1 MLYLLQFY
9 TFFIFVC
16 LVLSNSLASVIRNY
30 FLITIL
36 LLAVY
41 AEATSSIA
49 GNDSTYFYSSLLA
62 RSVFIPSAY
71 LYFRN
76 RIEKSN
82 WSVRD
87 LIHLL
92 PFCLLVI
99 EGIFIYAAGPG
110 NSSADYFIPGSF
122 AHSSLLLLIYVT
134 TAFYFLLLLQ
144 LFKNKARSWF
154 EQEAIKR
161 SILPGEA
168 FKKSP
173 GTVVPASPIA
183 LTEDQISRMD
193 SLVKEFLET
202 NKPFLQHRY
211 SLKDLA
217 EGTNI
222 PLHHLSAFINK
233 HYGINFND
241 FINGFR
247 VQYCKQK
254 ILNREC
260 EQKKLEAIA
269 QESGFSNRNTFT
281 SAFKKV
287 TGVNPSEF
295 LKTANVPV
303 ADKKPVESQSLVE
316 EPASVPMRYKLV
328 VDHYS

>member
-16 LVLSNSLASVIRNY
+16 LVLSNSLASVLRNY
-30 FLITIL
+30 FIITIL

-49 GNDSTYFYSSLLA
+49 GNNSTYFYSSLLA

-76 RIEKSN
+76 RIDKSN
-82 WSVRD
+82 WSVLD

-92 PFCLLVI
+92 PVSLLVI
-99 EGIFIYAAGPG
+99 EGIVIYAAGPG
-110 NSSADYFIPGSF
+110 NSNADYFIPGSF

-144 LFKNKARSWF
+144 LFKNKAKSWF
-154 EQEAIKR
+154 EQEAVKR
-161 SILPGEA
+161 SIIPGDVL
-168 FKKSP
+168 KKGS
-173 GTVVPASPIA
+173 GPAATTSPIS
-183 LTEDQISRMD
+183 LTEVQISRMD
-193 SLVKEFLET
+193 SLVKEDLET

-254 ILNREC
+254 ILNHEC

-295 LKTANVPV
+295 LKTANAP
-303 ADKKPVESQSLVE
+303 ADKQPAESQALAE
-316 EPASVPMRYKLV
+316 EPASVPIRYKLA

>member
-1 MLYLLQFY
+1 MK
-9 TFFIFVC
+9 
-16 LVLSNSLASVIRNY
+16 NY
-30 FLITIL
+30 FLLAIL
-36 LLAVY
+36 VLAVY
-41 AEATSSIA
+41 AEAIGSIS
-49 GNDSTYFYSSLLA
+49 GNDPTSFYLSVLA

-71 LYFRN
+71 LYFRH
-76 RIEKSN
+76 RIEKAN
-82 WSVRD
+82 WAATD
-87 LIHLL
+87 LIHFL
-92 PFCLLVI
+92 PCSLVLVTGI
-99 EGIFIYAAGPG
+99 VTYAGGQEINTAGEGG
-110 NSSADYFIPGSF
+110 YFIPGSF
-122 AHSSLLLLIYVT
+122 VYKSLLLLINIT
-134 TAFYFLLLLQ
+134 AAFYFLLLLQ
-144 LFKNKARSWF
+144 LFKSKARTWF
-154 EQEAIKR
+154 EQESFR
-161 SILPGEA
+161 QPV
-168 FKKSP
+168 FKVDEPQRDVNTS
-173 GTVVPASPIA
+173 TPAGPIA
-183 LTEDQISRMD
+183 LTEQQISRMD
-193 SLVKEFLET
+193 KLVKDYLET
-202 NKPFLQHRY
+202 NQPFLQHRY

-295 LKTANVPV
+295 LKSSHLEVEKKM
-303 ADKKPVESQSLVE
+303 DKSQELVE
-316 EPASVPMRYKLV
+316 EPASVPIRYNLA
-328 VDHYS
+328 VDQYS

>member
-16 LVLSNSLASVIRNY
+16 LVLSNSLLSALRNY

-36 LLAVY
+36 LLAAY
-41 AEATSSIA
+41 AETTSSIA
-49 GNDSTYFYSSLLA
+49 GTNSTYFYSSVLA

-76 RIEKSN
+76 RMNKST
-82 WSVRD
+82 WSVQD
-87 LIHLL
+87 LLHLL
-92 PFCLLVI
+92 PFGLLVI
-99 EGIFIYAAGPG
+99 AGIVIYATGPEITPS
-110 NSSADYFIPGSF
+110 NEADYFPAGSF
-122 AHSSLLLLIYVT
+122 VHSFLLLLIYIT
-134 TAFYFLLLLQ
+134 TVVYFLLLLQ
-144 LFKNKARSWF
+144 LFKNKARAWF
-154 EQEAIKR
+154 EQEAT
-161 SILPGEA
+161 
-168 FKKSP
+168 KKAVLQDDAYRKTP
-173 GTVVPASPIA
+173 PATHHAIMM
-183 LTEDQISRMD
+183 TEQQISNMDRM
-193 SLVKEFLET
+193 VKEYLET

-233 HYGINFND
+233 HYGVNFND
-241 FINGFR
+241 FINRFR

-281 SAFKKV
+281 AAFKKV
-287 TGVNPSEF
+287 TGINPSEF
-295 LKTANVPV
+295 LKTAQVQNERTL
-303 ADKKPVESQSLVE
+303 ESQEMVD
-316 EPASVPMRYKLV
+316 EPAGVPLRYKLA
-328 VDHYS
+328 VDQYS

>member
-1 MLYLLQFY
+1 MHYLLQFY

-16 LVLSNSLASVIRNY
+16 LVLSNSLADVIKNY

-36 LLAVY
+36 VLAVY
-41 AEATSSIA
+41 AEAIGGVA
-49 GNDSTYFYSSLLA
+49 GNDPTYFYTSLLA
-62 RSVFIPSAY
+62 RAVFIPSAY

-76 RIEKSN
+76 RINKTG
-82 WSVRD
+82 WSTND
-87 LIHLL
+87 LVHLL
-92 PFCLLVI
+92 AFGLLLVS
-99 EGIFIYAAGPG
+99 GIVIYGLKPQTNA
-110 NSSADYFIPGSF
+110 SANYFEPGSVV
-122 AHSSLLLLIYVT
+122 HSILLLMIYT
-134 TAFYFLLLLQ
+134 TALCYFLLLLQ
-144 LFKNKARSWF
+144 LFKHKARSWF
-154 EQEAIKR
+154 EEESMKKTLMQNEHEKNNVAASNNTI
-161 SILPGEA
+161 SLNEHQIL
-168 FKKSP
+168 
-173 GTVVPASPIA
+173 
-183 LTEDQISRMD
+183 RMD
-193 SLVKEFLET
+193 ALVKDYLES

-211 SLKDLA
+211 SLKDLS

-295 LKTANVPV
+295 LKTTSMPGAI
-303 ADKKPVESQSLVE
+303 KPFDGGDLVE
-316 EPASVPMRYKLV
+316 EPSGTPLRYKLV
-328 VDHYS
+328 ADQYS